1 LTDALL
7 IKSIKAMLY
16 ALHLKVP
23 PYVITQIMNKVAPI
37 IQPLMENKGMKLKN
51 ILTED
56 IADDKWIHQFGNY
69 LDASDMSKM
78 KDDSHTQVWEFYID
92 DIDPNEPVIINFY
105 NYSGWEATFKGKQ
118 FAKGSTANRPQVEA
132 KILKKY
138 MAKMR

>member
-1 LTDALL
+1 M
-7 IKSIKAMLY
+7 SE
-16 ALHLKVP
+16 V
-23 PYVITQIMNKVAPI
+23 TQKT
-37 IQPLMENKGMKLKN
+37 N
-51 ILTED
+51 ILGFSQAQMED
-56 IADDKWIHQFGNY
+56 FFATLGEPKFRATQVLKWIHQFGNY